1 MKKILSVILTL
12 VMLVSLVAMA
22 GCGAKAET
30 LKFGFGVIGNYSDV
44 KDATA
49 EANGTGTA
57 NTTAVAVLLDA
68 ENKIAAM
75 AIDSAALTASWTAEG
90 KVVDTTNFKSKY
102 ELGSAYGM
110 AAALNYGMDRN
121 GDGKVLEWNEQADA
135 FAKTAIGKTVDE
147 VKVFVAEDGY
157 TTGDLATAGCTIN
170 VADFVKA
177 LEVAVKNAAESN
189 ATANDTLQIGM
200 YCIADDEKKDAT
212 AEANGSYELDCTA
225 VAAVVDKDGKVVV
238 AATDATQGVF
248 AFDTKGA
255 SALAA
260 DAAITS
266 KLALG
271 DAYGM
276 AAALNYGMDNNG
288 DGKVLEWYD
297 QAAAFNKALV
307 GLKASEITSLETET
321 HYGNTD
327 LQNAGCTIT
336 VTDFVAAAVKAA
348 TIG

>member
-1 MKKILSVILTL
+1 MKKILSVVLTL

-30 LKFGFGVIGNYSDV
+30 LKFGFGVIGNYSDL
-44 KDATA
+44 KDATD

-75 AIDSAALTASWTAEG
+75 AIDSAALTASWTASG
-90 KVVDTTNFKSKY
+90 KAEETTALTSKY
-102 ELGSAYGM
+102 ELGSDYGM
-110 AAALNYGMDRN
+110 AAYGFDKN

-147 VKVFVAEDGY
+147 VKANVAEDGY

-170 VADFVKA
+170 VADFIKA
-177 LEVAVKNAAESN
+177 LEVAVKNATKSN
-189 ATANDTLQIGM
+189 ATADDTLQIGM
-200 YCIADDEKKDAT
+200 YCFADEEKKQAT
-212 AEANGSYELDCTA
+212 EEANGTYELDCTA
-225 VAAVVDKDGKVVV
+225 VAAVLDKDGKVVV
-238 AATDATQGVF
+238 AATDATQGIF
-248 AFDTKGA
+248 TFDTKGA
-255 SALAA
+255 STLTA
-260 DAAITS
+260 DATITS

-276 AAALNYGMDNNG
+276 AAALNYGLDNNG

-307 GLKASEITSLETET
+307 GLKASEIPALETDT
-321 HYGNTD
+321 NYGNEE